1 MPLRQVVQVEVSPD
15 TASPS
20 TLWTGSAP
28 YTALVLTYIPVGATF
43 EIDIEERDAP
53 AAEADPTGAPRD

>member
-1 MPLRQVVQVEVSPD
+1 M
-15 TASPS
+15 
-20 TLWTGSAP
+20 WTGSAP